1 MFNTIRWDAEL
12 IRRYDTA
19 GPRYTS
25 YPTAVQFH
33 DGVEPAD
40 LLQALE
46 GSRFARRPLSLYV
59 HVPFCA
65 NICYYCACNKVITKD
80 RSRSQPYLKSL
91 FREIELV
98 SAHADPDQQVEQL
111 HFGGGTPTFLG
122 HEELRGLMAKLR
134 AHFNLHD
141 DDIGDYS
148 IEIDPREA
156 DWSTMGMLREIGFNR
171 VSFGVQDLDPEV
183 QRAVNRLQSPEQ
195 TQAVMDAAR
204 TLEYRSI
211 NIDLIYGLPKQNPES
226 FAKTVEAIIAL
237 KPDRLS
243 VFNYA
248 HLPER
253 FPPQRRINAADLP
266 SPEAKLQMLE
276 TSIRQLTDAGYR
288 YIGMDHFALPD
299 DSLSLAQESG
309 ELQRN
314 FQGYTTHGHC
324 DLIGLGVSSISQ
336 IGDLYCQ
343 NTADIKVYQD
353 SLDHDRLATR
363 RGLSCN
369 ADDRLRRAVIG
380 QLICHFKLR
389 FGDIERRFGIDFQN
403 YFADC
408 WPILQQM
415 HRDGLIRLDV
425 DNIEILPAGRLLVRS
440 VCMVFDAY
448 QQVDGSQRFSR
459 II

>member
-1 MFNTIRWDAEL
+1 MFNSPRWDADL
-12 IRRYDTA
+12 IRRYDKA

-33 DGVEPAD
+33 DGMAPLH
-40 LLQALE
+40 LLHALDQ
-46 GSRFARRPLSLYV
+46 SRSANRDLSLYV

-80 RSRSQPYLKSL
+80 RSRAQPYLDSL
-91 FREIELV
+91 YREIEIV
-98 SAHADPDQQVEQL
+98 SKHIGRRQRVEQL
-111 HFGGGTPTFLG
+111 HFGGGTPTFLS
-122 HEELRGLMAKLR
+122 HDQLRDLLAKLR
-134 AHFNLHD
+134 QHFHLHD
-141 DDIGDYS
+141 DDMGDYS

-156 DWSTMGMLREIGFNR
+156 DWSTMGLLREIGFNR
-171 VSFGVQDLDPEV
+171 VSFGVQDLDPDV
-183 QRAVNRLQSPEQ
+183 QRAVNRLQTLEQ

-204 TLEYRSI
+204 TLAYRSI
-211 NIDLIYGLPKQNPES
+211 NVDLIYGLPLQTPEG
-226 FAKTVEAIIAL
+226 FARTIDAVIAL

-253 FPPQRRINAADLP
+253 FMPQRRIDESQLP
-266 SPEAKLQMLE
+266 SPADKLRMLE
-276 TSIRQLTDAGYR
+276 QSIRQLTGAGYR

-299 DSLSLAQESG
+299 DTLSLAQENG

-336 IGDLYCQ
+336 VGDLFCQ
-343 NTADIKVYQD
+343 NSADIKVYQQR
-353 SLDHDRLATR
+353 LDRGQLATQ
-363 RGLSCN
+363 RGLVCHE
-369 ADDRLRRAVIG
+369 DDRLRRAVIG
-380 QLICHFKLR
+380 QLICHFKLD
-389 FGDIERRFGIDFQN
+389 FQAIEREFSIVFRD
-403 YFADC
+403 YFEEC
-408 WPILQQM
+408 WPMLHQM
-415 HRDGLIRLDV
+415 YRDGLIRFTPTGM
-425 DNIEILPAGRLLVRS
+425 EILPAGRLLVRS

-448 QQVDGSQRFSR
+448 QKPDSGQRFSR

>member
-1 MFNTIRWDAEL
+1 MLPTIRWDADL
-12 IRRYDTA
+12 IRRYDHA

-33 DGVEPAD
+33 DGVKPAD
-40 LLQALE
+40 FLHAIDA
-46 GSRFARRPLSLYV
+46 SREAGRQLSLYV

-80 RSRSQPYLKSL
+80 RSRSREYLASL
-91 FREIELV
+91 QREMELI
-98 SAHADPDQQVEQL
+98 SAHLGPDQVVEQL
-111 HFGGGTPTFLG
+111 HFGGGTPTFLS
-122 HEELRGLMAKLR
+122 HQELRELMAGLR
-134 AHFNLHD
+134 SRFSLRD

-156 DWSTMGMLREIGFNR
+156 DWATMGLLRELGFNR

-183 QRAVNRLQSPEQ
+183 QRAVNRLQTLEQ

-204 TLEYRSI
+204 TLAYRSI
-211 NIDLIYGLPKQNPES
+211 NIDLIYGLPKQTPES
-226 FAKTVEAIIAL
+226 FARTVEAIIAL

-253 FPPQRRINAADLP
+253 FMPQRRINSGDLP
-266 SPEAKLQMLE
+266 SPAQKLEMFE
-276 TSIRQLTDAGYR
+276 NSVRQLLAAGYR

-299 DSLSLAQESG
+299 DSLSIAQENG

-336 IGDLYCQ
+336 VGDLYCQ
-343 NTADIKVYQD
+343 NSSDLKVYQERLQAD
-353 SLDHDRLATR
+353 ELATQ
-363 RGLSCN
+363 RGLVCHS
-369 ADDRLRRAVIG
+369 DDIIRRAVIS
-380 QLICHFKLR
+380 QLICHFQLQ
-389 FGDIERRFGIDFQN
+389 FSDIEARFGIDFPE
-403 YFADC
+403 YFASC
-408 WPILQQM
+408 LPMLEQM
-415 HRDGLIRLDV
+415 ARDGLI
-425 DNIEILPAGRLLVRS
+425 ILTPGGIRVMAAGRLLVRS
-440 VCMVFDAY
+440 ICMLFDAY
-448 QQVDGSQRFSR
+448 QSDTSQQRFSR